1 MMNPDRV
8 IISTWCDNRVSD
20 LTAHWAEEN
29 AKPRAH
35 AHRRFRWRGA
45 IAGILL
51 VPATFV
57 SLFSF
62 PLLKTGSWAQFALHA
77 MAWAT
82 FLAGAALRFWSAIYL
97 GGRKERELVSDG
109 PYSIVRHPL
118 YLGSVLLGASAALFL
133 ESPLVLAALL
143 IVVVVLGATTVRIE
157 EGVLRSRHGDSAYD
171 DYSARVA
178 ALVPSWRTFYTP
190 RRITLDVNALRLEAA
205 RASRWVWI
213 PLLGEALSLLRTQ
226 PWWPHLFRL
235 F

>member
-1 MMNPDRV
+1 M
-8 IISTWCDNRVSD
+8 SD
-20 LTAHWAEEN
+20 LTAEWAKEN

-45 IAGILL
+45 VAGILL
-51 VPATFV
+51 VPAIFV
-57 SLFSF
+57 SVFSA
-62 PLLKTGSWAQFALHA
+62 PLLTAGSWAELGLHA
-77 MAWAT
+77 IAWAA

-118 YLGSVLLGASAALFL
+118 YLGSVLLGVSAALFL
-133 ESPLVLAALL
+133 ESPLALAALL
-143 IVVVVLGATTVRIE
+143 VVAVVLGTTTVRIE
-157 EGVLRSRHGDSAYD
+157 EDVLRSRHSTEAYD
-171 DYSARVA
+171 EYSARVSA
-178 ALVPSWRTFYTP
+178 FVPSVRTFSTP
-190 RRITLDVNALRLEAA
+190 PRVTLDVNALRLEAA

>member
-1 MMNPDRV
+1 
-8 IISTWCDNRVSD
+8 VSD
-20 LTAHWAEEN
+20 LTADWAKEN
-29 AKPRAH
+29 TKPRAH

-45 IAGILL
+45 VAGILL
-51 VPATFV
+51 VPAVFV
-57 SLFSF
+57 SLFSV
-62 PLLKTGSWAQFALHA
+62 PLLTAGSWPQLALHA
-77 MAWAT
+77 VAWAI

-109 PYSIVRHPL
+109 PYSVVRHPL

-143 IVVVVLGATTVRIE
+143 IVAVLLAATTVRIE
-157 EGVLRSRHGDSAYD
+157 EDVLRSRHGRDAYE

-178 ALVPSWRTFYTP
+178 AFVPSTRAFHTP
-190 RRITLDVNALRLEAA
+190 PRIALDVNALRLEAA

-213 PLLGEALSLLRTQ
+213 PLLGEALSLVRIQ